1 LAPAIT
7 SCDVY
12 ELIKDVIDILSSQAE
27 LRKIKIL
34 QQSTSLKGKNL
45 MIDPQRVTQ
54 ILINLISNAT
64 KFSQIGGKIRVGAIC
79 TKGALKIRVVDYG
92 IGISP
97 ES

>member
-1 LAPAIT
+1 LVPAIT
-7 SCDVY
+7 SCDVH

-27 LRKIKIL
+27 MRKIKIL

-45 MIDPQRVTQ
+45 MVDPQRITQ

-64 KFSQIGGKIRVGAIC
+64 KFSKIGGKIRVGAIC
-79 TKGALKIRVVDYG
+79 NRGALQIIVVDNG